1 MSTAHPQQPPQ
12 PRQADTYS
20 IGRRL
25 SLLLAIQT
33 VIGLGVLLAF
43 IYGATTMLFTAKHEE
58 ELRSYSAVL
67 VDVVRDADAKGGEAE
82 VKAKL
87 AWLAERRPGTF
98 VQVNRAD
105 GSELYRDKAPT
116 FDVAT
121 SVSRAMPFS
130 VELGNRSAPLQGTL
144 ILDCTQDAKTAKR
157 MALLLIAA
165 VLAGAALGLI
175 FAALSLRRVAHLASP
190 PPAPAAS

>member
-1 MSTAHPQQPPQ
+1 MSTAHPPQPPR

-116 FDVAT
+116 FDVAN
-121 SVSRAMPFS
+121 SVSRAMAFTVQPAS
-130 VELGNRSAPLQGTL
+130 SAAPRQGTKV
-144 ILDCTQDAKTAKR
+144 QD
-157 MALLLIAA
+157 
-165 VLAGAALGLI
+165 
-175 FAALSLRRVAHLASP
+175 
-190 PPAPAAS
+190 

>member
-1 MSTAHPQQPPQ
+1 MSSKAHPPSAPC
-12 PRQADTYS
+12 AYS

-58 ELRSYSAVL
+58 ELRSYTAVL
-67 VDVVRDADAKGGEAE
+67 VDVVREADAKGGEAE

-98 VQVNRAD
+98 VQMNHAD
-105 GSELYRDKAPT
+105 GSELYRDKSPPST
-116 FDVAT
+116 WPPR
-121 SVSRAMPFS
+121 SRGPC
-130 VELGNRSAPLQGTL
+130 RSASTR
-144 ILDCTQDAKTAKR
+144 ATAPCK
-157 MALLLIAA
+157 
-165 VLAGAALGLI
+165 
-175 FAALSLRRVAHLASP
+175 AH
-190 PPAPAAS
+190 